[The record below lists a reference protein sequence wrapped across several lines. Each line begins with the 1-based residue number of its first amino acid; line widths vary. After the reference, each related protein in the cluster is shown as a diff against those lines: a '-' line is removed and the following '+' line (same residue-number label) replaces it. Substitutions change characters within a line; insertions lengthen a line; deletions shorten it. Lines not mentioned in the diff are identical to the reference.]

1 MRNERAAA
9 DSRHARTGKD
19 GAFYSE
25 DGVLL
30 ATVDTFTSNVN
41 WNNAK
46 YSVLGDAQEHET
58 ANTFAVSL
66 TMSQIVVEDD
76 EFIQALMESLETQN
90 MPHWN
95 FQGSLLGR
103 NGSEERVVYK
113 ECIPSGQ
120 VDIQNVTVGDA
131 IKRNN
136 KKEEYLTFYIILMV
150 MAEMMKGFALYMIM
164 RNGMYITLNEVAK
177 QQIYFLTQK
186 MRLYNIC

>member
-1 MRNERAAA
+1 MIRNERAAG

-30 ATVDTFTSNVN
+30 ATVDTFTS
-41 WNNAK
+41 
-46 YSVLGDAQEHET
+46 HET

-120 VDIQNVTVGDA
+120 VDIQNVTVGDV
-131 IKRNN
+131 IKRNWN
-136 KKEEYLTFYIILMV
+136 FFVNRPPKLQSLLGV
-150 MAEMMKGFALYMIM
+150 D
-164 RNGMYITLNEVAK
+164 R
-177 QQIYFLTQK
+177 
-186 MRLYNIC
+186 

>member
-1 MRNERAAA
+1 MIRNERAAG

-76 EFIQALMESLETQN
+76 EFSHTGTSRAHFSAAMV
-90 MPHWN
+90 P
-95 FQGSLLGR
+95 R
-103 NGSEERVVYK
+103 NVWFTRSV
-113 ECIPSGQ
+113 
-120 VDIQNVTVGDA
+120 
-131 IKRNN
+131 
-136 KKEEYLTFYIILMV
+136 
-150 MAEMMKGFALYMIM
+150 
-164 RNGMYITLNEVAK
+164 
-177 QQIYFLTQK
+177 FLPD
-186 MRLYNIC
+186 R

>member
-1 MRNERAAA
+1 MIRNERAAG

-41 WNNAK
+41 YNN
-46 YSVLGDAQEHET
+46 V
-58 ANTFAVSL
+58 AVSL

-76 EFIQALMESLETQN
+76 QFFVEVMEALETQIP
-90 MPHWN
+90 PHWN

-120 VDIQNVTVGDA
+120 IDIQNVTVGDV
-131 IKRNN
+131 IKRNWN
-136 KKEEYLTFYIILMV
+136 FFVNRPPKLQSLLGV
-150 MAEMMKGFALYMIM
+150 D
-164 RNGMYITLNEVAK
+164 R
-177 QQIYFLTQK
+177 
-186 MRLYNIC
+186 

>member
-1 MRNERAAA
+1 MRNERAAG

-19 GAFYSE
+19 GAFYNK

-30 ATVDTFTSNVN
+30 ATVEQFTSNVN

-76 EFIQALMESLETQN
+76 EFIEELMKSLETQI
-90 MPHWN
+90 MPVWD

-103 NGSEERVVYK
+103 NGSEERVIYRDCV
-113 ECIPSGQ
+113 PSGQ
-120 VDIQNVTVGDA
+120 VDIQNISVGDV
-131 IKRNN
+131 IKRNWN
-136 KKEEYLTFYIILMV
+136 FFVNRAPKLQSLLSIDR
-150 MAEMMKGFALYMIM
+150 G
-164 RNGMYITLNEVAK
+164 
-177 QQIYFLTQK
+177 
-186 MRLYNIC
+186 